1 MLRESFVEFKEQHRE
16 MTGEAIARTILEK
29 LEELG
34 LDCEYL
40 QRPGH
45 DESGIMAGV
54 RKGASSVILEK
65 YLLAMDKHSLL

>member
-40 QRPGH
+40 QRQGH

-65 YLLAMDKHSLL
+65 YPLAMDKHSLL